1 MMKPNYVDQCLNF
14 CCNIA
19 HELVRNGAEMYRV
32 EESARRIL
40 SAYGFE
46 NPEVFAIPACILI
59 TVQSE
64 GHNYT
69 KSVRIHSS
77 ANNLDKLEKLNSL
90 CRQVCFERTALD
102 EADERLHTIMSEPDY
117 PLWVSYLGY
126 GSVAFFF
133 TLLFGGVL
141 FDAAISFCC
150 GLIVKITTSKM
161 TKMNANVFFVNLIA
175 SMFLVTVP
183 VFLRFLVVPIHPD
196 KVIIGAI
203 MLLVPGVAIT
213 NVMRDVIV
221 GDFLTAISKLTEV
234 LIVALAIAIGI
245 ALPYGFARVVFGVI

>member
-1 MMKPNYVDQCLNF
+1 MKPNYVDQCLNF
-14 CCNIA
+14 CCGIA
-19 HELVRNGAEMYRV
+19 RELVRNGAEMYRV

-40 SAYGFE
+40 DAYGFE
-46 NPEVFAIPACILI
+46 SPEVFAIPACILI
-59 TVQSE
+59 TVQSD

-90 CRQVCFERTALD
+90 CRRVCMEHTDLP
-102 EADERLHTIMSEPDY
+102 EAASRLREIMAEPDY
-117 PLWVSYLGY
+117 PLPVSYLGY

-133 TLLFGGVL
+133 TLLFGGGL
-141 FDAAISFCC
+141 FDAAVSFFC
-150 GLIVKITTSKM
+150 GLIVKLTTSKL

-175 SMFLVTVP
+175 SMFLVTIP
-183 VFLRFLVVPIHPD
+183 VFLRFLVVPVHPD

-221 GDFLTAISKLTEV
+221 GDFLTAISKLAEV
-234 LIVALAIAIGI
+234 LIVALAIALGI
-245 ALPYGFARVVFGVI
+245 ALPYAFARMLFGMV